1 MKNSTEYAKKV
12 KKLYLSLRRK
22 SPKVQKLVYED
33 PVEALVYGIISENM
47 TNSKTRGVMKRIGDN
62 FVDLNDLRVSLPAEV
77 IEILGENSS
86 VTRNIV
92 ESLSKALGYV
102 FSNYNCVSL
111 ESLKKQGKRPAKQS
125 LEKIEGVSRF
135 VVNYCMLTALGGH
148 AVPLTGKI
156 VEYLKNNELVAPGA
170 NEQDIEGFLTRQVSA
185 TNGYEFYTLLRQ
197 ESESRRAK
205 KKVKKVKEKKK
216 AVAKKKTKAAKSA
229 RKKPAKKKAKK
240 VVKRKKK

>member
-22 SPKVQKLVYED
+22 SPKVLKPVYED
-33 PVEALVYGIISENM
+33 PIEALVYGIISENM
-47 TNSKTRGVMKRIGDN
+47 TNSKTQGVMRRIENN

-86 VTRNIV
+86 VTRNIA
-92 ESLSKALGYV
+92 ENLSRALGYV

-111 ESLKKQGKRPAKQS
+111 ESLKKQGKRPAKQA

-148 AVPLTGKI
+148 AIPLTAKMA
-156 VEYLKNNELVAPGA
+156 EYLKNNELVAPGA

-185 TNGYEFYTLLRQ
+185 TNGYEFYALLRQ
-197 ESESRRAK
+197 ESEARRAK
-205 KKVKKVKEKKK
+205 KKVKKVKKKK
-216 AVAKKKTKAAKSA
+216 KTAAKKKTKAAKRS
-229 RKKPAKKKAKK
+229 RKRPAKKKTKK
-240 VVKRKKK
+240 TVRRKNK